1 MSASPERGRLAR
13 VSVANLL
20 LGACLGTVAL
30 IVVMGVM
37 GYSFLQGAGEPG
49 KARLLGGIAVAASA
63 GAVAAGVWLWKT
75 IRAGSVP
82 VVAAA
87 RSLAVGE
94 LPAELPQRGVG
105 EFAEL
110 ADSFGEAMAQLR
122 RLAEVADRIAQG
134 DLTTAVPAV
143 SERDALGRAMQGMVD
158 NLRDVVGQVLVSSQ
172 RVVDASA
179 EVDQASELMRAAAQ
193 EIATATGEV
202 SSASVHLAEL
212 ASTSDQEAGRLHEA
226 LEALANGA
234 SESAATARASR
245 EEAERIGAR
254 IAEVTANASRVAE
267 EAARSQEVASEGYE
281 AVQRA
286 IQAIDALAA
295 SVESTAQTVD
305 ELGTF
310 GEQIGDIVRT
320 IDEIAGQTNLLALN
334 AAIEAARAGEQGRGF
349 AVVADNVRA
358 LAERSSAAT
367 KEIAALVARVQE
379 GTQQAVAA
387 MNAGVAQAEEG
398 RTVSARAGDSLRA
411 IIAAVRQSTEQMQ
424 EIAHEISELR
434 AGADRIVASVT
445 AIAEVA
451 ESSAA
456 RAAETADAASSLRQ
470 AVIQVAATSEENSAA
485 AEQVAASTEELTAHA
500 HRLAA
505 TAKEMQGLAQQL
517 RETSGRFAWER
528 RKVNLPV
535 AVDRRRR
542 SAA

>member
-1 MSASPERGRLAR
+1 MSGVTDRGALAR
-13 VSVANLL
+13 ISVANLL

-30 IVVMGVM
+30 IVVMGVL

-49 KARLLGGIAVAASA
+49 KARLLGGIAAAASI
-63 GAVAAGVWLWKT
+63 GAVAAGTWLWKA
-75 IRAGSVP
+75 IRGGSEP
-82 VVAAA
+82 VVRAA
-87 RSLAVGE
+87 RSLALGE
-94 LPAELPQRGVG
+94 LPAQAPSGGVG

-110 ADSFGEAMAQLR
+110 ADSFGEAIAQLK
-122 RLAEVADRIAQG
+122 RLAEVAERIAAG
-134 DLTTAVPAV
+134 DLTIAVPTV
-143 SERDALGRAMQGMVD
+143 SERDVLGRAMQGMMV
-158 NLRDVVGQVLVSSQ
+158 NLRDVVGQVLTSSQ
-172 RVVDASA
+172 RVVDAA
-179 EVDQASELMRAAAQ
+179 GEVDQASELMRAAAQ

-212 ASTSDQEAGRLHEA
+212 ASSSDEEATRLSDA
-226 LEALANGA
+226 LEALASGA

-245 EEAERIGAR
+245 REAEQIGAR
-254 IAEVTANASRVAE
+254 IAQVTANASRVAE
-267 EAARSQEVASEGYE
+267 EAARSLEVATEGYE

-295 SVESTAQTVD
+295 SVESTARTVD

-310 GEQIGDIVRT
+310 GEQIGDIVQT

-358 LAERSSAAT
+358 LAERSSAAA
-367 KEIAALVARVQE
+367 KEIAGLVARVQE

-387 MNAGVAQAEEG
+387 MNAGVAKAEEG
-398 RTVSARAGDSLRA
+398 RAVSAQAGDSLRA

-424 EIAHEISELR
+424 AIAGEISELR

-445 AIAEVA
+445 AIADVA
-451 ESSAA
+451 EESAA
-456 RAAETADAASSLRQ
+456 RAGETARAASSLRH

-517 RETSGRFAWER
+517 RETSARFAWER
-528 RKVNLPV
+528 RKVNIPV